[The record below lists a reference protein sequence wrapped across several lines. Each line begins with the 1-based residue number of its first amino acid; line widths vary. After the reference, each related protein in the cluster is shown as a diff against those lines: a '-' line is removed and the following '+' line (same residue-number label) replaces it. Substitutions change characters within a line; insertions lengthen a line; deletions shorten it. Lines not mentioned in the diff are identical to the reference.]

1 MQKYIA
7 LLRGINIGGH
17 KIIPM
22 AQLKELFVEL
32 GFSNVVTYIQSGNV
46 LFKAKPQSLEK
57 MKAQIERGIEN
68 KFGFSST
75 LFVFEAET
83 LARVLEENPFRDR
96 KLKEGEKIYF
106 TLFSDEP
113 GPAEVGKLKTFP
125 NYADEFEIIGKT
137 LYVLCKKGY
146 SQTLFTTNFV
156 EKNLKVHGT
165 SRNLETM
172 TKLVKMAAEL
182 PD

>member
-32 GFSNVVTYIQSGNV
+32 GFSNVSTYIQSGNV
-46 LFKAKPQSLEK
+46 VFKAKKQSLEK
-57 MKAQIERGIEN
+57 IKTLIERGIEN
-68 KFGFSST
+68 TFGFSST

-83 LARVLEENPFRDR
+83 ISRVLTENPFRDR
-96 KLKEGEKIYF
+96 KLNEGEKVYF
-106 TLFSDEP
+106 TLLSDEP
-113 GPAEVGKLKTFP
+113 GTTEIAKLKTFP
-125 NYADEFEIIGKT
+125 NDADEFEIIGKT

-165 SRNLETM
+165 SRNLETI
-172 TKLVKMAAEL
+172 TKLVKMTEAL